1 MAKARAAAPAL
12 APVNADDYAGYI
24 DAGQDAVA
32 PDSLA
37 AVRGMAIS
45 LMDKER
51 AVEAAKTILEKA
63 EAELRQVR
71 EHDLPDLM
79 EQFELPSFSFK
90 DESSGAVMKV
100 SIGKEMRVS
109 LPKDNRP
116 AGFAWLRKNKL
127 ASIIKTDVVI
137 AVGRDAK
144 GLPKKI
150 NTAVR
155 KIDKTLKGVF
165 QEKVEPATLKAT
177 IVALLEKGINV
188 PLDIFSVFDQ
198 TVANVSVD

>member
-1 MAKARAAAPAL
+1 MASKAGAAP
-12 APVNADDYAGYI
+12 VSADDYAGYI
-24 DAGQDAVA
+24 QQGEEAVA
-32 PDSLA
+32 GDSLA
-37 AVRGMAIS
+37 AVRAMAIS

-51 AVEAAKTILEKA
+51 AVEAAKTALEQA
-63 EAELRQVR
+63 EAALRQVR

-79 EQFELPSFSFK
+79 EQYELPSFSFK

-100 SIGKEMRVS
+100 AIGKEMRVS

-137 AVGRDAK
+137 PVGRDAK
-144 GLPKKI
+144 SLPKKI
-150 NTAVR
+150 NTAIK
-155 KIDKTLKGVF
+155 KIDKTLKGTF

-177 IVALLEKGINV
+177 IVALLEEGKKV
-188 PLDIFSVFDQ
+188 PLDIFNVFDQ